1 MTSNPDK
8 IKQRARIKME
18 DLINKML
25 PGLPNGMNYNLFIK
39 QIILSYPVSEFMVK
53 TYVEN
58 YYLKD
63 GILILKDGFL
73 MFPKKEE
80 LN

>member
-1 MTSNPDK
+1 LTSNPDK

-18 DLINKML
+18 DLINKIL
-25 PGLPNGMNYNLFIK
+25 PGLPDGMNYNLFIK

-53 TYVEN
+53 KYVEN
-58 YYLKD
+58 YYLND

-73 MFPKKEE
+73 MFSKKED